1 MKIATFN
8 ANSIRSRLEL
18 VLEWLHK
25 NSPDILCIQETKT
38 PDESFPALAFRET
51 GYEIAF
57 RGEKG
62 FNGVAIV
69 SKSKPTEISFGFDD
83 GGPADATRLAHAR
96 FGILHVVNTYV
107 PQGRQ
112 IEHPMYHYK
121 LEWFARLRRYFDRHC
136 TPRQRVVWLG
146 DLNVAP
152 SAIDIHNA
160 QEQENHVCYHIACRE
175 AFAAVVAWGFTDV
188 FRLHHP
194 EPGWYSF
201 FDYRTRDAV
210 KRNMGWRVDH
220 ILATKPLV
228 TKCRN
233 AYIDIQARL
242 RPKASDHTF
251 VVAEFDL

>member
-18 VLEWLHK
+18 ILEWLRK

-38 PDESFPALAFRET
+38 PDENFPALAFRELA
-51 GYEIAF
+51 YEAAY

-62 FNGVAIV
+62 YNGVAII
-69 SKSKPTEISFGFDD
+69 SKTKPTAIRFGFDD
-83 GGPADATRLAHAR
+83 GGPADETRFAHAR
-96 FGILHVVNTYV
+96 FGSLHIVNTYV
-107 PQGRQ
+107 PQGRD
-112 IEHPMYHYK
+112 IEHPMYRYK
-121 LEWFARLRRYFDRHC
+121 LEWFDRLRRYFTRQC

-160 QEQENHVCYHIACRE
+160 EEQENHVCYHIACRK
-175 AFAAVVAWGFTDV
+175 AFEAVVAWGFVDV

-201 FDYRTRDAV
+201 FDYRTRNAV
-210 KRNMGWRVDH
+210 ERNMGWRVDH
-220 ILATKPLV
+220 ILATKPLAA
-228 TKCRN
+228 KCRD
-233 AYIDIQARL
+233 AYIDVEAR
-242 RPKASDHTF
+242 RHPKASDHTF
-251 VVAEFDL
+251 VVAEFEL